1 VEMSDQ
7 VMLVTSSGQ
16 SIRVP
21 VDGIRFLSRTGG
33 GVKVFDMN
41 GSGEQVASVAR
52 IAEQAEDEE

>member
-1 VEMSDQ
+1 
-7 VMLVTSSGQ
+7 VTSSGQ

-52 IAEQAEDEE
+52 IADQGEDEAEVQD